1 MKSSFLL
8 FFFAL
13 FVLNPL
19 FSQNATHKVTYHCT
33 TNIAK
38 GKVHDGLNTLYFA
51 ADKGLFIHNNYPKED
66 KSEWHS
72 ETSLHYVKGDPEGL
86 PVFVDLKE
94 QYMVYKSTYSTTK
107 KVFIFEEE
115 VPKID
120 WKIDK
125 ETKTIGNF
133 TCIKATG
140 VFGGREYVVW
150 FTPDIPIALG
160 PYKLGGLP
168 GLILEAKSTDDK
180 VAYEFNT
187 YESKIEETV
196 TLAKPTDGQEV
207 TWDKF
212 KEFVINKLIRAEALS
227 TSEYTITNNDPSP
240 NWEIEKNKFT
250 IISEYKKERG
260 F

>member
-1 MKSSFLL
+1 LVISLVSKRQEFL
-8 FFFAL
+8 
-13 FVLNPL
+13 
-19 FSQNATHKVTYHCT
+19 
-33 TNIAK
+33 
-38 GKVHDGLNTLYFA
+38 
-51 ADKGLFIHNNYPKED
+51 
-66 KSEWHS
+66 
-72 ETSLHYVKGDPEGL
+72 
-86 PVFVDLKE
+86 
-94 QYMVYKSTYSTTK
+94 
-107 KVFIFEEE
+107 EEE
-115 VPKID
+115 
-120 WKIDK
+120 
-125 ETKTIGNF
+125 NM
-133 TCIKATG
+133 
-140 VFGGREYVVW
+140 Y
-150 FTPDIPIALG
+150 IPIALG

-196 TLAKPTDGQEV
+196 VLSKPTDGQEV